1 MSFSFLLKLS
11 IFFTGFS
18 GLVAEYVVATLA
30 TYLLGNAVFQWSLVI
45 AFFLLF
51 MGLGSRLSRY
61 LKDEKLLNAFILT
74 ELSLSV
80 LVSLS
85 PIVAYSFASEPLK
98 LQIVVLLLS
107 AILGTLIGLE
117 IPVAVRLNNLYEELK
132 INVSSI
138 LEKDYLGSLPAGL
151 LYSLVLLPK
160 LGILHTALIAGL
172 LNLFVASLFAFRFS
186 RSSLLKVLITLT
198 GVFLILYGIYA
209 KRIYLIEEQRFYG
222 EKIELFKQ
230 TPYQKIVLTRYGKH
244 YSLYLDGHLQFS
256 TLDEKY
262 YHEAIV
268 HVPMS
273 FVKHY
278 EKALILGGGDG
289 LALRELLKYPF
300 KEITLVELDRE
311 MIRLSKENP
320 VMRRINKG
328 SFYDPRV
335 KVVIDDAFNF
345 VFKTKERY
353 DFIVIDLIDP
363 RTPSAARVYSLEFY
377 RRLRKILHAEG
388 VFITQATDIFFNKK
402 AFCCILNTIK
412 AAGFKVSPFHIN
424 VPSMGDWGFVIG
436 SFKDLRVRTEVL
448 KRFRED
454 LTSVISRRFALSLFS
469 FPKGYACRGVEIS
482 TLIKPKVL
490 DYYYMRNY

>member
-1 MSFSFLLKLS
+1 MSFSFFLKLS

-61 LKDEKLLNAFILT
+61 VSDRNLLYAFILT
-74 ELSLSV
+74 ELFLSL

-85 PIVAYSFASEPLK
+85 PVVAYTLAPEPLK
-98 LQIVVLLLS
+98 LQIVVFLLS

-117 IPVAVRLNNLYEELK
+117 IPIAVRLNNLYEELK

-151 LYSLVLLPK
+151 LYSLFFLPK

-172 LNLFVASLFAFRFS
+172 LNLFVASLFTFRFS
-186 RSSLLKVLITLT
+186 RNLFLKVLITLT
-198 GVFLILYGIYA
+198 GIFLILYGIYA
-209 KRIYLIEEQRFYG
+209 KRIYLIQEQRFYG
-222 EKIELFKQ
+222 EKIELFRQ

-262 YHEAIV
+262 YHEAMV
-268 HVPMS
+268 HVPIS
-273 FVKHY
+273 FVKRY
-278 EKALILGGGDG
+278 NKALVLGGGDG
-289 LALRELLKYPF
+289 LVLRELLKYPF
-300 KEITLVELDRE
+300 KEITLVELDKE
-311 MIRLSKENP
+311 MVKLSKENP
-320 VMRRINKG
+320 ILRRINEN

-345 VFKTKERY
+345 VFKTRERY

-363 RTPSAARVYSLEFY
+363 RTPSAARIYSLEFY
-377 RRLRKILHAEG
+377 RRLKKILHAEG
-388 VFITQATDIFFNKK
+388 IFITQATDIFFKRK
-402 AFCCILNTIK
+402 VFCSILNTIK
-412 AAGFKVSPFHIN
+412 AAGFKAFPFHIN

-436 SFKDLRVRTEVL
+436 SLRDLNRQREIL
-448 KRFRED
+448 KNFREN
-454 LTSVISRRFALSLFS
+454 LTSVISKDFALSLFS
-469 FPKGYACRGVEIS
+469 FPKGYFCKDVEIN
-482 TLIKPKVL
+482 TLIRPKAL
-490 DYYYMRNY
+490 DYYHIQKF